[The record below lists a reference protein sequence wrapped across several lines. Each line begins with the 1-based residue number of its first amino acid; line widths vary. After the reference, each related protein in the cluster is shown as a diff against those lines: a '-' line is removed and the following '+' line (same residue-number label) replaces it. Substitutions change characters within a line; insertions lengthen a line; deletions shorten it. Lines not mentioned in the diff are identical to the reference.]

1 MQIKNIDI
9 ERNDFIMLV
18 VAVVLFAAFL
28 WTFTHPELAGLL
40 VAQEDS
46 THIVLVIDDGN
57 EAVSNSVPLYTR
69 DSAFDVLKRVA
80 TVEYEIFADGAVVKE
95 IKGLANDGNHYWIC
109 LVNGELHEIGCDY
122 YYPNGNDVII
132 YKYAT
137 LEEVSTYL

>member
-1 MQIKNIDI
+1 MMIKNFDI

-46 THIVLVIDDGN
+46 PYVTLVIDDGK
-57 EAVSNSVPLYTR
+57 EAVSGRVPLYGR
-69 DSAFDVLKRVA
+69 ESAFDVLKRTA

-95 IKGLANDGNHYWIC
+95 INGVANDGGHYWIC
-109 LVNGELHEIGCDY
+109 LIGGGLPEVGCDY
-122 YYPNGNDVII
+122 YRPNNGDII
-132 YKYAT
+132 TYKFASV
-137 LEEVSTYL
+137 EEVSGYL